1 MFILSFHFSNFK
13 LFLKIQYNKHW
24 ITEIPHSGITW
35 ISLEILPSFL
45 PSLKLKL
52 KQQTWLVGLQWCIS
66 LAEADSFPLCHQ
78 KHSWWAPSPSPPAK
92 TQRRPGTA
100 WSSSYGK
107 KKLQVPLKCCILHAS
122 KDSCYLLTYKN
133 VTPASQSRAL
143 MLSDTLPLTT
153 SDGQSHW
160 NAVTSSLPQKGMCFA
175 FAPGSFRE
183 GALGFSVFGEGTTQ
197 DVLGKHRGSRSPCV
211 TTEEAS
217 TNRQMFWMMAVQM
230 HMETCLNSLGLLSP
244 FLVQPVKG

>member
-1 MFILSFHFSNFK
+1 MCTFSRGRLVSSVPSEAFLRATQPLSPCQDTEEAWHSMEQ
-13 LFLKIQYNKHW
+13 FLW
-24 ITEIPHSGITW
+24 E
-35 ISLEILPSFL
+35 
-45 PSLKLKL
+45 
-52 KQQTWLVGLQWCIS
+52 
-66 LAEADSFPLCHQ
+66 
-78 KHSWWAPSPSPPAK
+78 
-92 TQRRPGTA
+92 
-100 WSSSYGK
+100 

-133 VTPASQSRAL
+133 VTPASQSTAL

-160 NAVTSSLPQKGMCFA
+160 NAVTSPLPQKGMCFA

-197 DVLGKHRGSRSPCV
+197 ALLGKHRGSRSPCV

-217 TNRQMFWMMAVQM
+217 TNRQMFWIMAVQM